1 MARPREFDTD
11 QALEKAMHLFW
22 AKGYHDSSIRDL
34 VDATGVNYYGLYSV
48 FDDKQGLFLASL
60 DLYTQVVTRD
70 VLSALDTSGPAKQAV
85 QAAFD
90 KLVSFVKPKSGHA
103 GCMICTA
110 AIEVAPYD
118 KKAAAKVRV
127 HMERLKKAFEQRLS
141 KDPSVTQDT
150 APLGEYF
157 ATNAYAL
164 GVLARA
170 GKSTEFMKQHIQTTL
185 SVLL

>member
-1 MARPREFDTD
+1 MARPREFEAD

-48 FDDKQGLFLASL
+48 FDDKHGLFLASL

-70 VLSALDTSGPAKQAV
+70 VLAELDHHANAKHAI
-85 QAAFD
+85 AASFN
-90 KLVSFVKPKSGHA
+90 KLLSFVKPNARHA
-103 GCMICTA
+103 GCMICNA
-110 AIEVAPYD
+110 AVELAPYD
-118 KKAAAKVRV
+118 KKAATKVRA
-127 HMERLKKAFEQRLS
+127 HMDRLKKAFEKRL
-141 KDPSVTQDT
+141 TQDEST
-150 APLGEYF
+150 KDNAGPLGEYF

-170 GKSTEFMKQHIQTTL
+170 GRSTEFMNRHIQTTL
-185 SVLL
+185 SILT